1 MDPGPG
7 TDTAPLTGL
16 AWSSASAPPPRGFS
30 AISCTVEGAPANFGK
45 SFAQKSGYFLCLSSL
60 GSLENPQENV
70 VADIQV
76 LVDKSPLPPGFSPV
90 CDPLDSS
97 EARVGGWG
105 WGSCLKQRPG
115 EHHPGAVFGPLS
127 LLLPSSHSLA
137 PPPPLPEASVSKKKR
152 MCVKLMPLGAADTA
166 VFDVRLSGKTK
177 TVPGYLRVG
186 DMGGFAIWCK
196 KAKAPR
202 PVPKPRALSQ
212 DMRGLSLDPH
222 AQPSKGGFPERT
234 LSRLGSRASTLRRS
248 DSIYEASNLY
258 GISAMDGVPFTLHP
272 RFEGKSCGPL
282 AFSAFADLTIK
293 SLADIEEEVGAGP
306 RMGCWGTPTFLLP
319 QSPPAT
325 SHLPRAGAR

>member
-7 TDTAPLTGL
+7 ANGMPLAGL

-30 AISCTVEGAPANFGK
+30 AISCTVEGAPASFGK
-45 SFAQKSGYFLCLSSL
+45 TFAQKSGYFLCLNPL

-70 VADIQV
+70 VVDIQI

-90 CDPLDSS
+90 CDPLDS
-97 EARVGGWG
+97 
-105 WGSCLKQRPG
+105 K
-115 EHHPGAVFGPLS
+115 
-127 LLLPSSHSLA
+127 
-137 PPPPLPEASVSKKKR
+137 ASVSKKKR
-152 MCVKLMPLGAADTA
+152 MCVKLVPLGATDTA
-166 VFDVRLSGKTK
+166 VFDIRLSGKTK

-186 DMGGFAIWCK
+186 DMGGFAIWCR
-196 KAKAPR
+196 KAKSPR
-202 PVPKPRALSQ
+202 PVPKPRALSR
-212 DMRGLSLDPH
+212 DVRDLSLDSPG
-222 AQPSKGGFPERT
+222 QPSKGGFPERT

-293 SLADIEEEVGAGP
+293 SLADIEAEYNYGFVVEKTAAA
-306 RMGCWGTPTFLLP
+306 RLP
-319 QSPPAT
+319 PSV
-325 SHLPRAGAR
+325 S

>member
-1 MDPGPG
+1 MDPGSG
-7 TDTAPLTGL
+7 ADGAPLAGL
-16 AWSSASAPPPRGFS
+16 AWSSASGPPPRGFS
-30 AISCTVEGAPANFGK
+30 AVSNIRGPGTNRERGGDTRGRGLNGGRVGCGRISCTVEGAPASFGK
-45 SFAQKSGYFLCLSSL
+45 TFGQKSGYFLCLNPL

-70 VADIQV
+70 VVDIQV

-90 CDPLDSS
+90 CDPLDS
-97 EARVGGWG
+97 
-105 WGSCLKQRPG
+105 K
-115 EHHPGAVFGPLS
+115 
-127 LLLPSSHSLA
+127 
-137 PPPPLPEASVSKKKR
+137 ASVSKKKR
-152 MCVKLMPLGAADTA
+152 MCVKLVPLGVADTA

-177 TVPGYLRVG
+177 TVPGYLRIG

-202 PVPKPRALSQ
+202 PVPKPRALSR
-212 DMRGLSLDPH
+212 DMRDLSLDPPG
-222 AQPSKGGFPERT
+222 QPSKGGFPERM

-293 SLADIEEEVGAGP
+293 SLADIEEEYNYGFVVEKTAAA
-306 RMGCWGTPTFLLP
+306 RLP
-319 QSPPAT
+319 PSV
-325 SHLPRAGAR
+325 S